1 MKFIMILQLIISIG
15 LINVWLFR
23 FNKAT
28 EYRGSTAQN
37 MKEEFI
43 AYGLP
48 EWSMYL
54 VGFLKVA
61 IAIMLIV
68 SIWVE
73 VLLLY
78 NLIVLAGLMTA
89 ATFASAERIIGVTG
103 TIALI
108 DASGSETEGTE
119 TDTSNRSASV
129 DNQAEYGS
137 IYLETVRDNGI
148 TLGIEMVPFSADV
161 SDKVHSRTDTSQAG
175 SGEGRSGTTVNTAA
189 AEIENYRTVYVELP
203 GDTVFIETVDTVYVE
218 LPQDTLV
225 IELPPD
231 TITIIEYVQ
240 ITDTLEIEVI
250 EYIYLTD
257 TIVEIQKGN
266 LSASFQE

>member
-78 NLIVLAGLMTA
+78 NLIVLAGLMIA
-89 ATFASAERIIGVTG
+89 AVFMHLKVKDPIKKSYPALSILFM
-103 TIALI
+103 IALI
-108 DASGSETEGTE
+108 MYFTMG
-119 TDTSNRSASV
+119 
-129 DNQAEYGS
+129 
-137 IYLETVRDNGI
+137 
-148 TLGIEMVPFSADV
+148 
-161 SDKVHSRTDTSQAG
+161 
-175 SGEGRSGTTVNTAA
+175 
-189 AEIENYRTVYVELP
+189 
-203 GDTVFIETVDTVYVE
+203 
-218 LPQDTLV
+218 
-225 IELPPD
+225 
-231 TITIIEYVQ
+231 
-240 ITDTLEIEVI
+240 
-250 EYIYLTD
+250 
-257 TIVEIQKGN
+257 
-266 LSASFQE
+266 